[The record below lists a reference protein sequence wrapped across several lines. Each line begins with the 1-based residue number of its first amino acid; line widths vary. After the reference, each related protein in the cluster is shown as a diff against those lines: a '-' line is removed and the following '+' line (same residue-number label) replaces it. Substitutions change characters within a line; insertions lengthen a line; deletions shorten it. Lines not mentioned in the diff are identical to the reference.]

1 MKAAQRRKW
10 LKTLSGTALTV
21 PAFWFFLSGCVADKI
36 IFQPPSGTRP
46 ASPLRL
52 LEVEPGVEISLR
64 YLPPP
69 SDEAPVILYSHGN
82 AEDLSY
88 MENFLQEYRRRGYGI
103 AAYDYEGYGVS
114 GGKPSEKSTYRDID
128 RVYRFLTD
136 EAGISPER
144 IVIYGTSVG
153 AGPSCYLA
161 EKSPAAALVLEAPFT
176 SAFAVVKM
184 GWLPGNRF
192 RNLRRI
198 GNIRIPVLIIHGDRD
213 SVVPF
218 SHGKKLY
225 ERANEPKK
233 FYPVAGAGHNNIHL
247 VAGESYWKELAGHL
261 PAKR

>member
-1 MKAAQRRKW
+1 MKFNRKKL
-10 LKTLSGTALTV
+10 LKSLAGTACAV
-21 PAFWFFLSGCVADKI
+21 PAFFMFLPGCVADRI
-36 IFQPPSGTRP
+36 IFQPPSGT
-46 ASPLRL
+46 SPSVPLVR
-52 LEVEPGVEISLR
+52 LEVEPGTAITLR

-69 SDEAPVILYSHGN
+69 SEEAPVILYSHGN

-88 MENFLQEYRRRGYGI
+88 MEDYLQEFRRRGYGV
-103 AAYDYEGYGVS
+103 AAYDYEGYGTS
-114 GGKPSEKSTYRDID
+114 DGKPSEKSTYRDID

-153 AGPSCYLA
+153 GGPSCYLA

-184 GWLPGNRF
+184 GWLPGDRF

-213 SVVPF
+213 SIVPF
-218 SHGKKLY
+218 AHGEALY
-225 ERANEPKK
+225 EKANEPKR
-233 FYPVAGAGHNNIHL
+233 FYRVDGAGHNNIRL
-247 VAGESYWKELAGHL
+247 AAGERYWRELAGYL
-261 PAKR
+261 SEKR